1 MTLPRPLFSKP
12 ISRTAPPPLLITTSK
27 PNTHLNG
34 FSAFNPHALK
44 FIVSMAASPGPGI
57 SSAPQHS
64 SSPLIPSTIASDSGA
79 SQKSPSVLE
88 AIEADLEKVIYGCRF
103 MAFMAVLG
111 SLIGSLLCYIKG
123 CTYVVQSF
131 MEYFAHRSKVILL
144 LIDAIDVYLL
154 GTVMLVFGMGLYEL
168 FISNLDKVNSLSED
182 EACTSSLFGMF
193 IMKARPKWLDITT
206 VNELKTKIGHVIV
219 MLLLIGLLEKSML
232 AVIQSPLDLLCFS
245 ASVLLSS
252 GCLLLL
258 SKLKD

>member
-1 MTLPRPLFSKP
+1 MTLPRPLLSKP
-12 ISRTAPPPLLITTSK
+12 ISSSSRTPPSPLLSTSSR
-27 PNTHLNG
+27 PNA
-34 FSAFNPHALK
+34 FFNPHSLK
-44 FIVSMAASPGPGI
+44 LIVSMAAACSRPRV
-57 SSAPQHS
+57 SSAPPHF
-64 SSPLIPSTIASDSGA
+64 SSPLIPPTFASDSAGA
-79 SQKSPSVLE
+79 SSSRAE
-88 AIEADLEKVIYGCRF
+88 FIEADLEKVIYGCRF
-103 MAFMAVLG
+103 MTFMAVLG

-131 MEYFAHRSKVILL
+131 MEYFAHRSKVIML

-168 FISNLDKVNSLSED
+168 FISNLDTVKALSED
-182 EACTSSLFGMF
+182 EAPYTSSLFGMF
-193 IMKARPKWLDITT
+193 ILKARPKWLDIST

-232 AVIQSPLDLLCFS
+232 AVIRSPLDLLCFS
-245 ASVLLSS
+245 ASILLSS